1 MQETVAFVQAIPYK
15 TDEESVGQ
23 EEWYKYP
30 YETLVDQ
37 CGDCEDKTFL
47 LAGLLKERGYDV
59 VILIMPD
66 HMALG
71 IAGTDIPGSYYER
84 NGKKYYYVETTSS
97 GWKIGDIP
105 NEYRWQKAEVVPIV

>member
-1 MQETVAFVQAIPYK
+1 M
-15 TDEESVGQ
+15 
-23 EEWYKYP
+23 
-30 YETLVDQ
+30 VDQ

-47 LAGLLKERGYDV
+47 IAGLLKERGYDV
-59 VILIMPD
+59 VTLIMPD

-97 GWKIGDIP
+97 RWKIGDIP